1 MGNRGGARIFNSSWL
16 DTDKNHPLWCLGP
29 RTLQV
34 YLIKILLIFDS
45 YRTSEAGNGET
56 GPSTLS
62 SLVGNFPCMPQSPT
76 FTHSPEGLG
85 PSFPKAFNPAHT
97 PHSLSTGPE
106 LLSSSGGV
114 EYTTRGHFCPHC
126 RALNFNEPYMPPL
139 EPHFSHKSKIEDLRF
154 SLFAFFYLIN

>member
-1 MGNRGGARIFNSSWL
+1 MMSSSRDTLRQAISLTRISSVSQSSTWL
-16 DTDKNHPLWCLGP
+16 PSIKTSVVLRQDIVG
-29 RTLQV
+29 TLIIYYFICIIV
-34 YLIKILLIFDS
+34 GILLGQIFS
-45 YRTSEAGNGET
+45 FGNIVCVAYRFISICHVTHRTSEAGNGET

-106 LLSSSGGV
+106 LLSLGV
-114 EYTTRGHFCPHC
+114 
-126 RALNFNEPYMPPL
+126 
-139 EPHFSHKSKIEDLRF
+139 
-154 SLFAFFYLIN
+154 

>member
-1 MGNRGGARIFNSSWL
+1 MGTFIMDYFICII
-16 DTDKNHPLWCLGP
+16 D
-29 RTLQV
+29 
-34 YLIKILLIFDS
+34 YILLGKVVFLGNIVCVDYRFISICDVTH
-45 YRTSEAGNGET
+45 RTSEAGNGET

-106 LLSSSGGV
+106 LLSLGV
-114 EYTTRGHFCPHC
+114 
-126 RALNFNEPYMPPL
+126 
-139 EPHFSHKSKIEDLRF
+139 
-154 SLFAFFYLIN
+154 